1 MTARDGHWW
10 AATAILLGCLLL
22 AAAWCLGVTR

>member
-10 AATAILLGCLLL
+10 ATAVILLGCALI
-22 AAAWCLGVTR
+22 AASWLLGVTR

>member
-10 AATAILLGCLLL
+10 ATVVILLGCALI
-22 AAAWCLGVTR
+22 AAAWCLEVVR